1 MANPNPNPAAIL
13 EQIKALWARLSP
25 QLQLLWYKT
34 AASSVI
40 VLQQWQATLSQP
52 LAADANAVIKTLHP
66 VATNTVNALIPLL
79 AKVQPPANTD
89 VTAGALPAADSEL
102 VENVQ
107 KEVGVAWNFTQK
119 EVLPRIYNGLVW
131 TTEKLDPIAT
141 TVWEKVSTFAQ
152 TNQTV
157 TSNWQKIQGNDI
169 GKKALTVLNSLW
181 STVVVLWKKIPFPAN
196 FNRFAEKRA
205 GTIALVTLVSLFFIL
220 KPAHAITNVFAPK
233 FAPQP
238 VTAPVTAYKP
248 LAKPVKVAPPIT
260 RAPSET
266 VEPIPVTDLQA
277 PEKGDK
283 PVDPDKIVVT
293 EIQTK
298 VSEVLSKYG
307 EALFS
312 SVETNFQRG
321 RLVVA
326 LTDAW
331 YQLPADKQS
340 QLIEDLQTRASQL
353 KFQKLFVADA
363 TQQIVARTSVTGDEM
378 IILRR

>member
-1 MANPNPNPAAIL
+1 VTNPNSTSVL
-13 EQIKALWARLSP
+13 EQLKALWARLSP

-34 AASSVI
+34 AATTLP
-40 VLQQWQATLSQP
+40 VLQQWQASLSQP
-52 LAADANAVIKTLHP
+52 PASDANSVIKAVRP
-66 VATNTVNALIPLL
+66 VATSTVNALIPLL
-79 AKVQPPANTD
+79 EKVQPPANANP
-89 VTAGALPAADSEL
+89 TAGALPAADSEL

-107 KEVGVAWNFTQK
+107 KQVGEAWAFTQK
-119 EVLPRIYNGLVW
+119 EVLPRIYNALVW

-141 TVWEKVSTFAQ
+141 TVWEKVSTFAK
-152 TNQTV
+152 TNPTV
-157 TSNWQKIQGNDI
+157 TSNWQKIQGNDT
-169 GKKALTVLNSLW
+169 GKKALTVLNSFW
-181 STVVVLWKKIPFPAN
+181 STVVVIWKKIPFPAN

-220 KPAHAITNVFAPK
+220 KPAHAITNTFAPIFAPK
-233 FAPQP
+233 PEAK
-238 VTAPVTAYKP
+238 TAPVTAYKP
-248 LAKPVKVAPPIT
+248 VTKPVKVAPPIVK
-260 RAPSET
+260 APSEA
-266 VEPIPVTDLQA
+266 VKPIPVTDLQA

-298 VSEVLSKYG
+298 VSEVLAKYG

-331 YQLPADKQS
+331 YQLPTDKQS

-353 KFQKLFVADA
+353 KFKKLFVADA
-363 TQQIVARTSVTGDEM
+363 SQQIVARTSVTGEEM